1 MMTYEQWLI
10 QQRMIA
16 TLSGDELT
24 PEEIALDWRYYQ
36 QRQWNKLENQTSRE
50 E

>member
-24 PEEIALDWRYYQ
+24 PEEIALDWKYYQ
-36 QRQWNKLENQTSRE
+36 QREWERE
-50 E
+50 QRRSSWEE